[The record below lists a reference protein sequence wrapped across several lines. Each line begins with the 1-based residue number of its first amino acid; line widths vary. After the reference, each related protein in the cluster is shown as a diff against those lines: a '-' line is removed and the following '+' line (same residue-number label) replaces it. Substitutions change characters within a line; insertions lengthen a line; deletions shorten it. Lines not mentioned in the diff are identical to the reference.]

1 MYHPTIYHFLDVLNR
16 GDSMARVSIVEALGR
31 HQTPPVRQ
39 RYIVEA
45 LGRHQTPP
53 VRQRYIN

>member
-1 MYHPTIYHFLDVLNR
+1 MT
-16 GDSMARVSIVEALGR
+16 SVSIVEALGR
-31 HQTPPVRQ
+31 HQTPSVKQ

>member
-1 MYHPTIYHFLDVLNR
+1 
-16 GDSMARVSIVEALGR
+16 MARVSIVEALGR
-31 HQTPPVRQ
+31 HQTPSVKQ